1 MLFRSMNNKIVKG
14 VILALL
20 IISTVLIFGNALSFA
35 EGLDTSGSSSNIWAY
50 VALAVIVTGGSF
62 AAAYAVS
69 TVGCSAIGVM
79 AEKPDLFGRV
89 LVFVGLAEG
98 IAIYGLIIGIMI
110 LSKI

>member
-1 MLFRSMNNKIVKG
+1 MNKKTVKRVIFALF
-14 VILALL
+14 
-20 IISTVLIFGNALSFA
+20 IISTVLILGSALSFA
-35 EGLDTSGSSSNIWAY
+35 EGVDTSGGASNIWPY
-50 VALAVIVTGGSF
+50 VALTVIVAGGSF
-62 AAAYAVS
+62 AAAYAVTS
-69 TVGCSAIGVM
+69 VGCSAIGVM